1 MTCGNQC
8 NQCCDP
14 CADPCAKK
22 CGCCEPFLDI
32 DEMPDSVSTLRYNI
46 NGLSKWYDY
55 GNMIYQTQTDTRITA
70 DSVKRVLRYMAE
82 RHTDSISAR
91 ELGSILHIADLG
103 DVDIAGV
110 QNNSLF
116 VYRKDN
122 NCAQGCEGISNAWTA
137 WNSTDIGNTTDSFRT
152 IMGFD
157 DNGVPYSLLPPAN
170 ADKNYYLGWRGAD
183 QIGWETIEEVDKNS
197 IVVTEGDRNYI
208 YKVCL
213 DPKTNK
219 LVYIKEEVA

>member
-1 MTCGNQC
+1 MTCNDKCNQN
-8 NQCCDP
+8 NQCC
-14 CADPCAKK
+14 DPCAKK

-32 DEMPDSVSTLRYNI
+32 DEMPDSVSTLRFNI

-91 ELGSILHIADLG
+91 ELGSILHVADLG
-103 DVDIAGV
+103 DVDITGV

-116 VYRKDN
+116 VYRKDS
-122 NCAQGCEGISNAWTA
+122 NCAHGCEGISNAWTA
-137 WNSTDIGNTTDSFRT
+137 WNSMDNTTDSFRT
-152 IMGFD
+152 LMGFD
-157 DNGVPYSLLPPAN
+157 DNSVPYSLLPPSN
-170 ADKNYYLGWRGAD
+170 ADKSYYLSWRGAD
-183 QIGWETIEEVDKNS
+183 QIGWDTIEEVDKNS
-197 IVVTEGDRNYI
+197 IIVSEGSRNYI

>member
-1 MTCGNQC
+1 MTCNNLC

-14 CADPCAKK
+14 CADPCKKK
-22 CGCCEPFLDI
+22 CGCYEPILDI
-32 DEMPDSVSTLRYNI
+32 DEMPDSVSILRYNI
-46 NGLSKWYDY
+46 NGLSTWYDY

-91 ELGSILHIADLG
+91 ELGSILHVADLG
-103 DVDIAGV
+103 DVDISGV

-137 WNSTDIGNTTDSFRT
+137 WNSTDNTADSLRT

-157 DNGVPYSLLPPAN
+157 KDGVPYSLLPPAN
-170 ADKNYYLGWRGAD
+170 SDQHYLLEWRGNNEVGYR
-183 QIGWETIEEVDKNS
+183 QVEEVSKES
-197 IVVTEGDRNYI
+197 ITVTEGGRNYI
-208 YKVCL
+208 YKVCV
-213 DPKTNK
+213 DPNTNE
-219 LVYIKEEVA
+219 LVYIKEEVQ

>member
-1 MTCGNQC
+1 MTCNNLC

-14 CADPCAKK
+14 CADPCKKK
-22 CGCCEPFLDI
+22 CGCYEPILDI
-32 DEMPDSVSTLRYNI
+32 DEMPDSVSILRYNI
-46 NGLSKWYDY
+46 NGLSTWYDY

-91 ELGSILHIADLG
+91 ELGSILHVADLG
-103 DVDIAGV
+103 DVDISGV

-137 WNSTDIGNTTDSFRT
+137 WNNTDNTADSLRT

-157 DNGVPYSLLPPAN
+157 KDGVPYSLLPPAN
-170 ADKNYYLGWRGAD
+170 SDQHYLLEWRGD
-183 QIGWETIEEVDKNS
+183 NEVGYRQVEEVSKES
-197 IVVTEGDRNYI
+197 ITVTEGGRNYI
-208 YKVCL
+208 YKVCV
-213 DPKTNK
+213 DPNTNE
-219 LVYIKEEVA
+219 LVYIKEEVL

>member
-1 MTCGNQC
+1 MTCNNLC

-14 CADPCAKK
+14 CADPCKKK
-22 CGCCEPFLDI
+22 CGCYEPILDI
-32 DEMPDSVSTLRYNI
+32 DEMPDSVSILRYNI
-46 NGLSKWYDY
+46 NGLSTWYDY

-103 DVDIAGV
+103 DVDISGV

-137 WNSTDIGNTTDSFRT
+137 WNSTDNTADSLRT

-157 DNGVPYSLLPPAN
+157 KDGVPYSLLPPAN
-170 ADKNYYLGWRGAD
+170 SDQYYLLEWRGNNEVGYR
-183 QIGWETIEEVDKNS
+183 QVEEVSKES
-197 IVVTEGDRNYI
+197 ITVTESGKNYI
-208 YKVCL
+208 YKVCV
-213 DPKTNK
+213 DPHTNE